1 MKVIDE
7 LIFPKG
13 STKKLSVEIIFSNEK
28 SHLQKHLSSL
38 NVGSYDDRSCEFL
51 FVLSRSDLGLLSSS
65 QPGYNKS
72 IKQNSIRNSRNSF
85 LLEVYP

>member
-72 IKQNSIRNSRNSF
+72 IKQN
-85 LLEVYP
+85 